1 MASNTT
7 AQRSRSY
14 RERIKSYPLKY
25 AESLKKD
32 RERYLKKKQQGVV
45 KSVTEMPKREQRKMR
60 RQWRISQRNRR
71 RKWKMVSAVN
81 SFMAHTTP
89 PPSPD
94 NMSVNAEDIPETPQ
108 LCEPTPERTP
118 QRKRGRKKVAKAKAK
133 VYRDLNDIKQKLEDA
148 LRKVEKYKKI
158 SNRLKKNL
166 GILESPKMKT
176 KQQMQQE
183 SKQLKKTLL
192 FHNGVVSVCTISSS
206 MRHDPSE
213 IWAHLKKVLPYLK
226 QQNTAATTLHVISD
240 GPTTQY
246 RSKNNFFFL
255 SKVPY
260 ELGFKKVTW
269 NFLEAGHGKGP
280 ADGIGAAVKRQ
291 ADSLVAKGIDLPT
304 GKVLYE
310 QLLNQPSTV
319 KLMYI
324 TEGEIEE
331 MDSLLPDDLLTIK
344 GTMQIHQIV
353 STRLEEISWRVL
365 SCFCADPHPCQC
377 FGLKK
382 VNILGAQNME
392 TALGSPSSSTLTS
405 TSQPIID
412 LHEGLIGSWCV
423 VRYDGDPYPGI
434 IQDVDPE
441 GCALVRT
448 MSHIG
453 KNKFFWPMRDDVIWY
468 RPEDVIR
475 LVPEPQPVT
484 KRHVMVEPTVWKEIC
499 SVLDHET

>member
-1 MASNTT
+1 MGKHIHNIKHQYLSLRALKEKIDEDSIVLQIDFAENYMCKFSNEIQ
-7 AQRSRSY
+7 AVHFGDSHQ
-14 RERIKSYPLKY
+14 PV
-25 AESLKKD
+25 SLHT
-32 RERYLKKKQQGVV
+32 GV
-45 KSVTEMPKREQRKMR
+45 
-60 RQWRISQRNRR
+60 
-71 RKWKMVSAVN
+71 
-81 SFMAHTTP
+81 AHT
-89 PPSPD
+89 
-94 NMSVNAEDIPETPQ
+94 
-108 LCEPTPERTP
+108 
-118 QRKRGRKKVAKAKAK
+118 K
-133 VYRDLNDIKQKLEDA
+133 
-148 LRKVEKYKKI
+148 
-158 SNRLKKNL
+158 
-166 GILESPKMKT
+166 
-176 KQQMQQE
+176 
-183 SKQLKKTLL
+183 
-192 FHNGVVSVCTISSS
+192 NGVVSVCTISSS
-206 MRHDPSE
+206 MRHDPSA

-246 RSKNNFFFL
+246 RSKKNFFFL

-353 STRLEEISWRVL
+353 STRPEEISWRVL

>member
-1 MASNTT
+1 MKWCPLQGVMKRRKIKMASNTT

-14 RERIKSYPLKY
+14 RERIKSDPLKY

-148 LRKVEKYKKI
+148 LRKVEKYKKR

-192 FHNGVVSVCTISSS
+192 FHNTI
-206 MRHDPSE
+206 MSE
-213 IWAHLKKVLPYLK
+213 IRKKYQNVDNRKARQLISKLVAGKILKKYRLVTMAKKEFGFSTKLIRTNMTRADKLK
-226 QQNTAATTLHVISD
+226 
-240 GPTTQY
+240 Y
-246 RSKNNFFFL
+246 
-255 SKVPY
+255 
-260 ELGFKKVTW
+260 
-269 NFLEAGHGKGP
+269 
-280 ADGIGAAVKRQ
+280 
-291 ADSLVAKGIDLPT
+291 
-304 GKVLYE
+304 
-310 QLLNQPSTV
+310 
-319 KLMYI
+319 
-324 TEGEIEE
+324 
-331 MDSLLPDDLLTIK
+331 
-344 GTMQIHQIV
+344 
-353 STRLEEISWRVL
+353 TR
-365 SCFCADPHPCQC
+365 
-377 FGLKK
+377 
-382 VNILGAQNME
+382 ME